1 MHRFKPAFLLLCAG
15 ALVAQMAPELA
26 RTPHPYTL
34 LYVFGDS
41 YSDSGAG
48 YVDANGPSAV
58 VYLAERL
65 DIPFTY
71 NGDPNSAGK
80 GLNFAVSA
88 ASAGEGAGRA
98 LPSGGTLGFGMKNQI
113 ESFVRY
119 SKSGAIP
126 KIDAG
131 NTMFFFAGGLN
142 DGGRPDGF
150 VRINIESEIDAL
162 YDLDARRFMVAI
174 LPTKIPQFAAAGK
187 RVNPELEKIP
197 GEERVKHPDIRI
209 ANSQWGSFFD
219 EVITNP
225 AKYGLTDTTTPCSD
239 RPFGPQKIAT
249 CTNPDAHFF
258 YHEGHPSTAAHRAVG
273 EMLYREAISNA
284 P

>member
-1 MHRFKPAFLLLCAG
+1 
-15 ALVAQMAPELA
+15 
-26 RTPHPYTL
+26 L

-48 YVDANGPSAV
+48 YVDANGPSAL

-80 GLNFAVSA
+80 GRNFAVSA
-88 ASAGEGAGRA
+88 ASSGEGAGRA

-119 SKSGAIP
+119 SKSGAIS

-142 DGGRPDGF
+142 DGGRPDEF

-162 YDLDARRFMVAI
+162 YDLGARRFMVAI

-187 RVNPELEKIP
+187 RVNLELEKIT
-197 GEERVKHPDIRI
+197 GEERVRK
-209 ANSQWGSFFD
+209 AS
-219 EVITNP
+219 
-225 AKYGLTDTTTPCSD
+225 
-239 RPFGPQKIAT
+239 
-249 CTNPDAHFF
+249 
-258 YHEGHPSTAAHRAVG
+258 GHPHRQFAMGILFRRGDHESCEIRFNGPNNAVLRPPVSPTEDSDLHQPRRPLLLPRG
-273 EMLYREAISNA
+273 APVHCRSPRSRGNA
-284 P
+284 LSRSY